1 MRFPWANTLLL
12 ALIGVELVSGFFGL
26 VSNSPDEAVFILA
39 HRIAGWGIVAVLV
52 WKAANVIRSLRWHR
66 SAAPRTASIVLA
78 VALLAT
84 LTLGFAWSFVG
95 PYSYWLFSGVSWHI
109 YIGALLL
116 PILIW
121 HSLYHTRGF
130 PLRFWV
136 DRRTF
141 LRFAGLAIAS
151 AALWRAGEVA
161 ASVGGLSG
169 ATRRF
174 TGSYE
179 AGSFTGNAF
188 PLTSWL
194 NDNPRPIDAEAWRL
208 NIGGAVA
215 NPTSIRYADITDAE
229 TTTAT
234 ETIDCTGGW
243 HSTQVWRGI
252 ALSDLLRA
260 AQSDKDAASVTV
272 RSVTGYYRR
281 FSMSEANEYILATHV
296 GDERLSHGHGFPL
309 RLVAHD
315 KRGFEWV
322 KWITEIEVNRTGK
335 WLQPPLP
342 LQ

>member
-26 VSNSPDEAVFILA
+26 VANSPDEAAFILA
-39 HRIAGWGIVAVLV
+39 HRIAGWGIVAVLG
-52 WKAANVIRSLRWHR
+52 WKAANVLRSLRWR
-66 SAAPRTASIVLA
+66 RAAAPRAASITLA
-78 VALLAT
+78 AALLVT
-84 LTLGFAWSFVG
+84 LALGFAWSFIG

-109 YIGALLL
+109 YIGGLLV
-116 PILIW
+116 PILVW
-121 HSLYHTRGF
+121 HAIYHTRGF
-130 PLRFWV
+130 PLRFWA
-136 DRRTF
+136 DRRAF
-141 LRFAGLAIAS
+141 LRFAGITIAA

-174 TGSYE
+174 TGSYD

-194 NDNPRPIDAEAWRL
+194 NDNPAPVDADEWRL

-215 NPTSIRYADITDAE
+215 NPLSLRYGDIAAGAE
-229 TTTAT
+229 ATAT
-234 ETIDCTGGW
+234 LDCTGGW

-252 ALSDLLRA
+252 ALAELLRR
-260 AQSDKDAASVTV
+260 AQPVDDAASVTA

-281 FSMSEANEYILATHV
+281 FSMAEASGYILATHV
-296 GDERLSHGHGFPL
+296 GGERLSHGHGFPA
-309 RLVAHD
+309 RLVAWD

-322 KWITEIEVNRTGK
+322 KWVTEIEVNRSSK

>member
-1 MRFPWANTLLL
+1 MKFPWANTVLLM
-12 ALIGVELVSGFFGL
+12 LIAVELVSGFFGL
-26 VSNSPDEAVFILA
+26 VSNSPDEAYFILA
-39 HRIAGWGIVAVLV
+39 HRISGWGIIAVLV
-52 WKAANVIRSLRWHR
+52 WKAVNVAASLKWPR
-66 SAAPRTASIVLA
+66 SATPRTASIVLA
-78 VALLAT
+78 LALAAT
-84 LTLGFAWSFVG
+84 LALGFVWSFVG
-95 PYSYWLFSGVSWHI
+95 PISFWLFSGVSWHI
-109 YIGALLL
+109 YIGGALV

-121 HSLYHTRGF
+121 HALYHTRGF
-130 PLRFWV
+130 PFRFWA

-141 LRFAGLAIAS
+141 LRFAGLAVAA

-169 ATRRF
+169 ASRRF

-179 AGSFTGNAF
+179 ARSYSGNAF

-194 NDNPRPIDAEAWRL
+194 NDRPRPIDVEDWQL
-208 NIGGAVA
+208 KIGGAVA
-215 NPTSIRYADITDAE
+215 SPISLRYPEIE
-229 TTTAT
+229 TTAEMTAT
-234 ETIDCTGGW
+234 LDCTGGW
-243 HSTQVWRGI
+243 HSTQVWRGM
-252 ALSDLLRA
+252 ALNDLLQA
-260 AQSDKDAASVTV
+260 AQPSEDAASVTV

-281 FSMSEANEYILATHV
+281 FSMSEASSYIVAKHV
-296 GDERLSHGHGFPL
+296 GDETLSHGHGYPL

>member
-12 ALIGVELVSGFFGL
+12 ALIAVELVSGFFGL
-26 VSNSPDEAVFILA
+26 VSNSPDEAFFILA
-39 HRIAGWGIVAVLV
+39 HRIAGWGIVAVLA
-52 WKAANVIRSLRWHR
+52 WKALNVAASLRWPR
-66 SAAPRTASIVLA
+66 AATPRAASIVLA
-78 VALLAT
+78 LTLAAT
-84 LTLGFAWSFVG
+84 LALGFVWSFVG
-95 PYSYWLFSGVSWHI
+95 PVSFWLFSGVSWHI
-109 YIGALLL
+109 YIGGALV

-121 HSLYHTRGF
+121 HTIYQTRGV
-130 PLRFWV
+130 PLRFWA
-136 DRRTF
+136 DRRIF
-141 LRFAGLAIAS
+141 LRFAGLAIVG

-188 PLTSWL
+188 PLTSWF
-194 NDNPRPIDAEAWRL
+194 NDNPKRINADEWQLAV
-208 NIGGAVA
+208 GGAVR
-215 NPTSIRYADITDAE
+215 NSVSLSYSDITSDSE
-229 TTTAT
+229 LTA
-234 ETIDCTGGW
+234 TIDCTGGW
-243 HSTQVWRGI
+243 HSTQVWRGMPLADVLQE
-252 ALSDLLRA
+252 ALPA
-260 AQSDKDAASVTV
+260 KDAASVTV

-281 FSMSEANEYILATHV
+281 FSMSEADGYLIATRV
-296 GDERLSHGHGFPL
+296 GDEVLSHGHGFPA

>member
-12 ALIGVELVSGFFGL
+12 ALIAVELVSGFFGL

-39 HRIAGWGIVAVLV
+39 HRIAGWGIVAVLA
-52 WKAANVIRSLRWHR
+52 WKAVNVLASLRWPR
-66 SAAPRTASIVLA
+66 SAAPRTASLVLA
-78 VALLAT
+78 VALAAT
-84 LTLGFAWSFVG
+84 LALGFVWSFVG
-95 PYSYWLFSGVSWHI
+95 PVYFWLFSGVSWHI
-109 YIGALLL
+109 YIGGALV

-121 HSLYHTRGF
+121 HAIHHTRGF
-130 PLRFWV
+130 PLRFWA

-141 LRFAGLAIAS
+141 LRFAGLVIVG

-169 ATRRF
+169 ASRRF
-174 TGSYE
+174 TGSYD

-194 NDNPRPIDAEAWRL
+194 NDNPKPISADEWRL

-215 NPTSIRYADITDAE
+215 KPMTLRYEDIASDAE
-229 TTTAT
+229 LTAT
-234 ETIDCTGGW
+234 LDCTGGW
-243 HSTQVWRGI
+243 HSTQVWRGM
-252 ALSDLLRA
+252 ALSHLLETV
-260 AQSDKDAASVTV
+260 QPDEDAASVTV
-272 RSVTGYYRR
+272 RSVTGYYRK
-281 FSMSEANEYILATHV
+281 FSMSEASGYIVATHV
-296 GDERLSHGHGFPL
+296 GEEALSHGHGFPA

-322 KWITEIEVNRTGK
+322 KWITDIEVNRTGK

>member
-1 MRFPWANTLLL
+1 MRYPWANTLLL
-12 ALIGVELVSGFFGL
+12 ALIAVELVSGFFGL

-39 HRIAGWGIVAVLV
+39 HRIAGWGIVVVLG
-52 WKAANVIRSLRWHR
+52 WKALNVATSLRWPR
-66 SAAPRTASIVLA
+66 NAAPRTASIVLA
-78 VALLAT
+78 VALVAT
-84 LTLGFAWSFVG
+84 LSLGFVWSFVG
-95 PYSYWLFSGVSWHI
+95 PVSFWLFSGVSWHI
-109 YIGALLL
+109 YVGGALI

-121 HSLYHTRGF
+121 HAIYHTRGF
-130 PLRFWV
+130 PLRFWA

-141 LRFAGLAIAS
+141 LRLAGLAIAS

-161 ASVGGLSG
+161 ASAGGLNG
-169 ATRRF
+169 ASRRF

-179 AGSFTGNAF
+179 ARSYSGNAF
-188 PLTSWL
+188 PLTSWF
-194 NDNPRPIDAEAWRL
+194 NDNPKPIRADEWRL

-215 NPTSIRYADITDAE
+215 NPASLRYADIAPQAE
-229 TTTAT
+229 LTAT
-234 ETIDCTGGW
+234 LDCTGGW

-252 ALSDLLRA
+252 ALADLLRA
-260 AQSDKDAASVTV
+260 AQPDDAAASVTV
-272 RSVTGYYRR
+272 RSVTGYYRK
-281 FSMSEANEYILATHV
+281 FSMAEANEYIIATQV
-296 GDERLSHGHGFPL
+296 GGETLSHGHGFPA